1 MRDHDP
7 FWVKKRLKLM
17 ADDPSTAEREYD
29 CIPRSA
35 EGSFFDADAVDA
47 AIDDNIKP
55 TYLKSTCGIDLGFA
69 NDASALVITERQGAH
84 VAVAHLEMDSPKPGQ
99 RLVPTVVCN
108 GFALTAAKFHSDFL
122 VADGVY
128 IESAR
133 EAARRH
139 HLPVI
144 DGPSIKGDKDEA
156 HIYLRSLLREGK
168 IKIPNDRRLVGQLK
182 SYIAVHQSG
191 GGIRFVP
198 PRVQGNH
205 CDLVASLIN
214 AVWHDRRFGQ
224 IIGGVP
230 DNVRPSFVRREGENV
245 FFNSSSVHT

>member
-1 MRDHDP
+1 M
-7 FWVKKRLKLM
+7 
-17 ADDPSTAEREYD
+17 
-29 CIPRSA
+29 
-35 EGSFFDADAVDA
+35 
-47 AIDDNIKP
+47 
-55 TYLKSTCGIDLGFA
+55 
-69 NDASALVITERQGAH
+69 
-84 VAVAHLEMDSPKPGQ
+84 
-99 RLVPTVVCN
+99 
-108 GFALTAAKFHSDFL
+108 
-122 VADGVY
+122 Y